1 MKKKFFLLFFIFI
14 SSLCTAAVPANDF
27 VTDCFCGL
35 LLSHK
40 IKNNVSGVE
49 NLKEPENA
57 YFLKKASEFYSLTHW
72 SFLHGAES
80 MADFMFPAYHSLVEN
95 SAGYDP
101 YTDFGEWISRIVSG
115 APEEFMITRPSEI
128 EKAEK
133 ELEEFEGLEE
143 LEDAV
148 QETFSSDLDF
158 ELPSVPEEKPEE
170 NGRSVKNRDYRL
182 AVFSYEDEFL
192 GIQYGESSRIV
203 VRGDSKNLVRFF
215 YDDKMRIAKK
225 ETWLY
230 AGNIDSS
237 RLLNTQIFRYDG
249 DTSVPASSV
258 LKGSDFRQEITY
270 DKKGRII
277 QSSEFLMDEDEEY
290 QNSRT
295 SWIFMDDGRV
305 KEKKY
310 EIFNYRKGKK
320 RRLLNIESKKEKY
333 LYKVS
338 DSVPDYYYF
347 ENDEL
352 RMKTEYTNESDYI
365 TTVLFNGGFVIESYY
380 ENHTKKKEVFLLNG
394 VVKRIK
400 KYEI

>member
-1 MKKKFFLLFFIFI
+1 MKKKFFLLFLICI
-14 SSLCTAAVPANDF
+14 SSLCTAAVPSKDF
-27 VTDCFCGL
+27 VTDCFYGL

-40 IKNNVSGVE
+40 IKKNVSGVE
-49 NLKEPENA
+49 NLSEPENA
-57 YFLKKASEFYSLTHW
+57 YFLEKASEFYSLTHW

-80 MADFMFPAYHSLVEN
+80 VADFMFPSCHSLIEN
-95 SAGYDP
+95 STGYDP
-101 YTDFGEWISRIVSG
+101 YSDSGEWIKGIVSG

-128 EKAEK
+128 EKAEN
-133 ELEEFEGLEE
+133 ELKDFEGLENQ
-143 LEDAV
+143 EDV
-148 QETFSSDLDF
+148 IQETFYSEVDP
-158 ELPSVPEEKPEE
+158 ELPEAQEKTAET
-170 NGRSVKNRDYRL
+170 GRSVKNKDSRL
-182 AVFSYEDEFL
+182 AVFTYEDEFL

-215 YDDKMRIAKK
+215 YDGLMRIEKK
-225 ETWLY
+225 ETWIY

-237 RLLNTQIFRYDG
+237 RLLNTQLFRYDG
-249 DTSVPASSV
+249 DTSVPSSSM
-258 LKGSDFRQEITY
+258 LKGTDFRQELKY
-270 DKKGRII
+270 DKKGRVI
-277 QSSEFLMDEDEEY
+277 QSSEFLMDGDEEY

-305 KEKKY
+305 QEKKY

-333 LYKVS
+333 QYKVS

-352 RMKTEYTNESDYI
+352 RMKTEYSTESDYI

-394 VVKRIK
+394 VVNRIK

>member
-1 MKKKFFLLFFIFI
+1 MKKRFFLLFLICI
-14 SSLCTAAVPANDF
+14 SSLCTAAVPSKDF
-27 VTDCFCGL
+27 VTDCFYGL

-40 IKNNVSGVE
+40 IKKNVSGVE
-49 NLKEPENA
+49 NLSEPENA
-57 YFLKKASEFYSLTHW
+57 YFLEKASEFYSLTHW

-80 MADFMFPAYHSLVEN
+80 VADFMFPSCHSLIEN
-95 SAGYDP
+95 STGYDP
-101 YTDFGEWISRIVSG
+101 YSDSGEWIKGIVSG

-133 ELEEFEGLEE
+133 ELKEFEGLENQ
-143 LEDAV
+143 EDV
-148 QETFSSDLDF
+148 IQETFYSEVDP
-158 ELPSVPEEKPEE
+158 ELPEAQEKTAET
-170 NGRSVKNRDYRL
+170 GRSVKNKDSRL
-182 AVFSYEDEFL
+182 AVFTYEDEFL

-215 YDDKMRIAKK
+215 YDGLMRIEKK
-225 ETWLY
+225 ETWIY

-237 RLLNTQIFRYDG
+237 RLLNTQLFRYDG
-249 DTSVPASSV
+249 DTSVPSSSM
-258 LKGSDFRQEITY
+258 LKGTDFRQELKY
-270 DKKGRII
+270 DKKGRVI
-277 QSSEFLMDEDEEY
+277 QSSEFLMDGDEEY

-305 KEKKY
+305 QEKKY

-333 LYKVS
+333 QYKVS

-352 RMKTEYTNESDYI
+352 RMKTEYSTESDYI